1 MACGGTPE
9 RSVCAC
15 ARRSGRLAAE
25 PIRGH
30 YLRVDQL
37 TPALLQ
43 VDWDSIDHAYGPASD
58 APGQLLALVGD
69 DPEARSRAVGYLD
82 AAILHQGSLCSATAP
97 FITIVAMLI
106 GDPRTAVPVADILP
120 WDPEPRPLQAAL
132 LEYLAMFAQACQLG
146 IPEEDLLRDAY
157 PEGRDEADLQRI
169 YRARRD
175 CDWSLDPSPATR
187 KPPSPAVLE
196 AVNDQ
201 EYRRAMRARPLLAC
215 RKVVPVVFEAVV
227 PLITGSDPL
236 VRTPS
241 MTTAAYCLDHP
252 ALRDRKDTLAEL
264 LADTAAVSADPAE
277 RAAVARL
284 LGMLGARPEALL
296 SDEHPGVR
304 ACAALAPGFSG
315 DERATRELVS
325 ALTVPKDADGWFS
338 RQLPGQDGWLHC
350 DLAEALAARASDLE
364 AVLPAALGLA
374 AASNPFIYERDLA
387 PFVGLAFPR
396 TPTERTILTPAQ
408 RAFLSALFA
417 NGHHP
422 FDQALCRTLL
432 GI

>member
-1 MACGGTPE
+1 M
-9 RSVCAC
+9 
-15 ARRSGRLAAE
+15 
-25 PIRGH
+25 H
-30 YLRVDQL
+30 
-37 TPALLQ
+37 
-43 VDWDSIDHAYGPASD
+43 
-58 APGQLLALVGD
+58 
-69 DPEARSRAVGYLD
+69 
-82 AAILHQGSLCSATAP
+82 
-97 FITIVAMLI
+97 
-106 GDPRTAVPVADILP
+106 
-120 WDPEPRPLQAAL
+120 
-132 LEYLAMFAQACQLG
+132 
-146 IPEEDLLRDAY
+146 
-157 PEGRDEADLQRI
+157 
-169 YRARRD
+169 
-175 CDWSLDPSPATR
+175 
-187 KPPSPAVLE
+187 
-196 AVNDQ
+196 
-201 EYRRAMRARPLLAC
+201 ARPLLTC

-264 LADTAAVSADPAE
+264 LADTAAVSADPGE

-284 LGMLGARPEALL
+284 LGMLDARPETLL
-296 SDEHPGVR
+296 SDERPGVR

-338 RQLPGQDGWLHC
+338 RHLPGQDGWLHC
-350 DLAEALAARASDLE
+350 DLTEALAARASDLE

-387 PFVGLAFPR
+387 PFVGLAFPQ
-396 TPTERTILTPAQ
+396 TPTERTVLTPAR